1 MVETVKRF
9 QIIAVVRAHWGT
21 LVGSDHATQNP
32 FKEREKEM
40 SARSMMPAVMALVVS
55 LALASTIVAKEETI
69 LPPPGPQSPCA
80 EACDCEPICCPTNC
94 ERGLQVYGDL
104 LYLRPRNDGLEY
116 AVPIN
121 GPITPGTVP
130 VQVGRTASLDPQIAP
145 GFRVGGGI
153 DFDCCSNLS
162 ATFTYYACNVDDSI
176 STDAP
181 FVLRSMV
188 VHPSTADAAYD
199 WLSATAHEAITFNIA
214 DIDYR
219 HQFYCSER
227 SSLTYLVGLRYAN
240 LKQDFSSQFE
250 PIITENVD
258 ASVDFDG
265 GGFRLGLEGV
275 RYSACRNIFIYGKA
289 AASFLGGEFRAD
301 YLQSNANNPLVA
313 ATDWKEARMVSIL
326 DCEVGLGWAS
336 EGGHVRISAGYMVSG
351 WLNVVKTPE
360 FIASVQANQYHGP
373 DKIDGNALVF
383 DGLVSRL
390 EFRW

>member
-1 MVETVKRF
+1 M
-9 QIIAVVRAHWGT
+9 
-21 LVGSDHATQNP
+21 
-32 FKEREKEM
+32 
-40 SARSMMPAVMALVVS
+40 
-55 LALASTIVAKEETI
+55 AKEEI
-69 LPPPGPQSPCA
+69 GLPPPAQQSPCTEPVGPA
-80 EACDCEPICCPTNC
+80 PALLACDCEPICCPACC
-94 ERGLQVYGDL
+94 ERGLQIYGDL

-130 VQVGRTASLDPQIAP
+130 IQVGRTASLNPQVEP

-162 ATFTYYACNVDDSI
+162 ATFTHYECNVDDSI

-188 VHPSTADAAYD
+188 VHPSSADAASD
-199 WLSATAHEAITFNIA
+199 WLSATAHESIRFNIA

-227 SSLTYLVGLRYAN
+227 SSLTYLVGVALCKLETGLHVHSSSRS
-240 LKQDFSSQFE
+240 FS
-250 PIITENVD
+250 ENVD
-258 ASVDFDG
+258 SSVNFDG

-289 AASFLGGEFRAD
+289 SASFLGGEFRAD

-313 ATDWKEARMVSIL
+313 ETNWKEARLVSIL
-326 DCEVGLGWAS
+326 ECELGMGWAS
-336 EGGHVRISAGYMVSG
+336 QHGHVRISAGYMVSG
-351 WLNVVKTPE
+351 WFNVVKTPE
-360 FIASVQANQYHGP
+360 FIAAVQADQYHGP

-383 DGLVSRL
+383 DGLVTRL
-390 EFRW
+390 EFPLVSKLQTPRRRAE

>member
-1 MVETVKRF
+1 
-9 QIIAVVRAHWGT
+9 
-21 LVGSDHATQNP
+21 
-32 FKEREKEM
+32 M

-153 DFDCCSNLS
+153 DFDRAA
-162 ATFTYYACNVDDSI
+162 ATCPRPSHIMPAMWTIRFPPT
-176 STDAP
+176 AP

-199 WLSATAHEAITFNIA
+199 WLNATAHEAITFNIA

-275 RYSACRNIFIYGKA
+275 ARFRLPEHLHLRQGGSELPRRIPCRLPAKQ
-289 AASFLGGEFRAD
+289 R
-301 YLQSNANNPLVA
+301 
-313 ATDWKEARMVSIL
+313 
-326 DCEVGLGWAS
+326 
-336 EGGHVRISAGYMVSG
+336 
-351 WLNVVKTPE
+351 
-360 FIASVQANQYHGP
+360 
-373 DKIDGNALVF
+373 
-383 DGLVSRL
+383 
-390 EFRW
+390 